1 MKLNDLRDN
10 DGARKGRMRVGRGIG
25 SGKGKTAGRGQ
36 KGAKARSGVSVNG
49 FEGGQMPLHM
59 RIPKRGFNNI
69 FAKDYAEVNLGLVQ
83 KAIDA
88 GKLDAGAVIDH
99 AALKAAGLA
108 RGGKDGVRLLGKGE
122 LTATFDQASKRLTW
136 KGNYSGLSGPAT
148 AAHFHAAEK
157 GKNGGVA
164 VPIAP
169 AASPMEGSA
178 TLTDQQAADLLAGR
192 WYVNIHTEANKAG
205 ELRGQMTR

>member
-10 DGARKGRMRVGRGIG
+10 KGARKGRMRVGRGIG

-36 KGAKARSGVSVNG
+36 KGQKSRSGVSVFG

-69 FAKDYAEVNLGLVQ
+69 FAKDYAEVNVGAIQ

-88 GKLDAGAVIDH
+88 GKLDIKGTLDH
-99 AALKAAGLA
+99 DALKAAGLA

-122 LTATFDQASKRLTW
+122 LKAKLALKIAGASKGAR
-136 KGNYSGLSGPAT
+136 
-148 AAHFHAAEK
+148 E
-157 GKNGGVA
+157 A
-164 VPIAP
+164 V
-169 AASPMEGSA
+169 E
-178 TLTDQQAADLLAGR
+178 
-192 WYVNIHTEANKAG
+192 KAG
-205 ELRGQMTR
+205 GSIEIIERKNPAELAAAKKGSRKAAAKAEA